1 MTAGEKKGKEK
12 KPATDAAAKKEEGEG
27 AGRAAQNYRKI
38 LVGYDGSN
46 NSARALAR
54 ASLLAATNGGASLRI
69 VVVVNTMVSSYGPT
83 PPYYPENYFELMF
96 EDGNKLLDQ
105 ALVRCRSLGDKASG
119 LVEEGHPAE
128 TILEVAKR
136 EEVDLIVIG
145 RRGISGVQR
154 FLMGGVSSSVVGH
167 SICDVLVVK

>member
-1 MTAGEKKGKEK
+1 MAAEEK
-12 KPATDAAAKKEEGEG
+12 KPANDAAAKGEGEG
-27 AGRAAQNYRKI
+27 EWRAAQNYRKI
-38 LVGYDGSN
+38 LVCYDGSD
-46 NSARALAR
+46 NSTRALAR
-54 ASLLAATNGGASLRI
+54 AALLASTDGGASLR
-69 VVVVNTMVSSYGPT
+69 VLVVVNAMVSSYGPR

-105 ALVRCRSLGDKASG
+105 ALGRCQSLGDKASG

-167 SICDVLVVK
+167 STCDVLIVK